1 MAIHTIKAI
10 ASLGVL
16 SALTAGGAVAPQ
28 KARAPMPTHAIRG
41 VVKSISTFYV
51 VIVTGSGKKAREM
64 TFVIGPSTEKDGDI
78 TIGGTVSVRY
88 RKEGRTLVSTA
99 VSAQPAKQR
108 ASPEDLHAAQT
119 PRR

>member
-1 MAIHTIKAI
+1 MGQMAIHTIKAI

-16 SALTAGGAVAPQ
+16 SALTAGAAASQ
-28 KARAPMPTHAIRG
+28 KATAPMPTHAIRG

-64 TFVIGPSTEKDGDI
+64 TFVLGPSTEKDGEI
-78 TIGGTVSVRY
+78 TIGATVSVRY
-88 RKEGRTLVSTA
+88 RKEGHRLVSTA
-99 VSAQPAKQR
+99 VSAQPEKQ
-108 ASPEDLHAAQT
+108 HAAQI